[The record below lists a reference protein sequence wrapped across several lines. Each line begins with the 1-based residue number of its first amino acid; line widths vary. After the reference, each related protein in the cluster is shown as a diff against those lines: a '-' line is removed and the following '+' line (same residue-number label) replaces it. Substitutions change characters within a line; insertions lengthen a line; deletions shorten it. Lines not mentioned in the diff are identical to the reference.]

1 MRVCV
6 WRSRGGWWAGSS
18 GIGKA
23 IAEMCADQGISVVL
37 VSLADPLL
45 KKTAAELRAKCAS
58 PPRRHQLLHFR
69 SPCTSGPRPSVT
81 PSALRRRRQ
90 APGLA
95 VHRSRGRSEPVRLN
109 QLHQRNRSRCSRPP
123 AGTAPL
129 QVPANTSTSAAPQ
142 PLTPHRGLEHAS
154 LRRPP
159 AATPGTC

>member
-58 PPRRHQLLHFR
+58 PPPPPPAPALQVALHFR
-69 SPCTSGPRPSVT
+69 APPISNPLGSPAAAAGTRTCSSSKSGPI
-81 PSALRRRRQ
+81 
-90 APGLA
+90 
-95 VHRSRGRSEPVRLN
+95 
-109 QLHQRNRSRCSRPP
+109 
-123 AGTAPL
+123 
-129 QVPANTSTSAAPQ
+129 
-142 PLTPHRGLEHAS
+142 
-154 LRRPP
+154 
-159 AATPGTC
+159 